1 MFWGSCSAK
10 GGGQLQHIEG
20 PTDGRVSQNLR
31 QERPSLSHNSDNVRG
46 VSKPQSYQN
55 SVEGAEALSCRA
67 AAKKKKSFYK
77 KEWAKIPPQPCFPW
91 GTNTFL
97 TQNTT
102 SICNFYVTCFWSIL
116 AMLSATCVGYI

>member
-46 VSKPQSYQN
+46 VSKPQSY
-55 SVEGAEALSCRA
+55 
-67 AAKKKKSFYK
+67 
-77 KEWAKIPPQPCFPW
+77 
-91 GTNTFL
+91 
-97 TQNTT
+97 
-102 SICNFYVTCFWSIL
+102 
-116 AMLSATCVGYI
+116 